1 MIYRKAIIKD
11 IRELS
16 KMRWE
21 FQTESN
27 EHDTTWSKEKFIDYC
42 EDFYINVIDSSNWL
56 FWVAEDNDKIVSHV
70 FIHIINNIPSPNR
83 LINKWGYLTNSY
95 TKKPY
100 RNQGVGSK
108 LIEYAIKDVKSNDIE
123 TLIVWPSDKSFQ
135 FYKRSGFTENNYI
148 MELPILTKKR

>member
-1 MIYRKAIIKD
+1 MIYRKATGD
-11 IRELS
+11 DTSELS

-27 EHDTTWSKEKFIDYC
+27 ENKTIWTKEKFIEFC
-42 EDFYINVIDSSNWL
+42 EVFYVNIIDSTNWL
-56 FWVAEDNDKIVSHV
+56 FWVAEDNDKIISHV
-70 FIHIINNIPSPNR
+70 SVHIINNIPSPNR

-95 TKKPY
+95 TKKEY

-108 LIEYAIKDVKSNDIE
+108 LIEHAIKDVKSNDIE

-135 FYKRSGFTENNYI
+135 FYKRTGFTENNCI
-148 MELPILTKKR
+148 MEFPID